1 MKWASGISEQT
12 SLANAVEE
20 CTAQVRQ
27 QLGDANP
34 DLAVV
39 FASTHY
45 QQEFEALPALV
56 KEGLGPVLVLGC
68 SGGGI
73 IGNGQEVEQQPAVSI
88 TAANLPDVELVE
100 FHLTGEKLPH
110 LELA

>member
-12 SLANAVEE
+12 SLAGAVEE

-39 FASTHY
+39 FVSTHY
-45 QQEFEALPALV
+45 QRQIVTDVVAEQDHIQY
-56 KEGLGPVLVLGC
+56 LGQRRP
-68 SGGGI
+68 GG
-73 IGNGQEVEQQPAVSI
+73 
-88 TAANLPDVELVE
+88 T
-100 FHLTGEKLPH
+100 
-110 LELA
+110 